1 MALQNCSIEPM
12 NTFLSKIYY
21 IPNYQREYSW
31 EVAELEDFWDD
42 LNATRISGENS
53 EHFFGQIVVHNDET
67 NRKKYI
73 IDGQQ
78 RTITSMIFMRTLQ
91 YFYDLIYRDTGRQRA
106 DYRKSDISSI
116 HIGRYLSDSN
126 DELHLHLGELD
137 NEYFREKIQL
147 GSPEDTVRVRKKS
160 HERLRK
166 AYVYF
171 YERIKE
177 KMDQP
182 IDVEDKLDVLDEYY
196 DTFTKRFSVLY
207 MEATKLEEAFV
218 IFETLNARGKDL
230 ETADLLKNF
239 VFSQTQDIISA
250 QNLWNSMINTLDQAD
265 PTKYIRH
272 YWNATQA
279 FTREKSLYKSISKII
294 SSPRASKEF
303 LRNLASCAQCYHD
316 ISAPD
321 DNVGFSDIQ
330 LINSLKALKMLKAS
344 TFYPV
349 VLAIKQAP
357 SEFNEQE
364 IREVIQT
371 IEVYVFRN
379 FTICGKV
386 ANKAEVI
393 FATIAK
399 EIYDGVLSTKELII
413 ARIKHEMVGDQEFY
427 DMFKIWS
434 GSKTAKEPIRYILRK
449 VHKFLDSSNEIN
461 IDNTE
466 VHIEHIM
473 PEDNSIWQVDDDVH
487 ETYLWRL
494 GNLALLSGAFNRE
507 ISNRMF
513 ESKKERYEESKIEP
527 NPSLANCLAWTAV
540 EIETRQQEFASY
552 ALQIWKK

>member
-1 MALQNCSIEPM
+1 
-12 NTFLSKIYY
+12 
-21 IPNYQREYSW
+21 
-31 EVAELEDFWDD
+31 
-42 LNATRISGENS
+42 
-53 EHFFGQIVVHNDET
+53 
-67 NRKKYI
+67 
-73 IDGQQ
+73 
-78 RTITSMIFMRTLQ
+78 
-91 YFYDLIYRDTGRQRA
+91 
-106 DYRKSDISSI
+106 
-116 HIGRYLSDSN
+116 
-126 DELHLHLGELD
+126 
-137 NEYFREKIQL
+137 
-147 GSPEDTVRVRKKS
+147 
-160 HERLRK
+160 
-166 AYVYF
+166 
-171 YERIKE
+171 
-177 KMDQP
+177 
-182 IDVEDKLDVLDEYY
+182 
-196 DTFTKRFSVLY
+196 